1 MIVNE
6 LINTFFRSSGPGGAV
21 VIGVVVIASVVFIY
35 LTRWIMDGG
44 KDEEQNL
51 FR

>member
-1 MIVNE
+1 MNLNE
-6 LINTFFRSSGPGGAV
+6 LISAFFRSSGPGGAV
-21 VIGVVVIASVVFIY
+21 VIGVVVIASVIYFY